1 MKMLKITNNKGFRIT
16 FENGL
21 TASVQWGCGN
31 YCDNHFNY
39 ELGFDGKTSAQS
51 NNAEVAVFDEHDDFM
66 NIDQFVPEEVRSDD
80 VVAGWLTPD
89 QIADFLMAVKNYQGE
104 NQND

>member
-1 MKMLKITNNKGFRIT
+1 MKMLKITESKGFHIT

-21 TASVQWGCGN
+21 TASIQWGFGN

-39 ELGFDGKTSAQS
+39 ELLS
-51 NNAEVAVFDEHDDFM
+51 NRTIPVESNDAEVAVFDANNNFM
-66 NIDQFVPEEVRSDD
+66 NIDQFLPEEVRSDD

-89 QIADFLMAVKNYQGE
+89 QIADFLMAVKNYKG
-104 NQND
+104 